1 MMLSRLVDS
10 SVDLLF
16 VVLSVSLT
24 RNASSSSPLQG
35 PGRRRPELLIGSRSA
50 WTAKEDAL
58 VTQLVAEH
66 GAHNWV
72 ELAKHVKGRV
82 GKQCRERWNNHL
94 SPDVSKAA
102 WTANEEAELMR
113 LHGVHGNK
121 WTEIAARMPV
131 RPHGNACVLLRHS
144 VVSSVLSVMACR

>member
-1 MMLSRLVDS
+1 MG
-10 SVDLLF
+10 
-16 VVLSVSLT
+16 
-24 RNASSSSPLQG
+24 Q
-35 PGRRRPELLIGSRSA
+35 
-50 WTAKEDAL
+50 
-58 VTQLVAEH
+58 
-66 GAHNWV
+66 
-72 ELAKHVKGRV
+72 V

-131 RPHGNACVLLRHS
+131 RPRETHGSCSVTLLLR
-144 VVSSVLSVMACR
+144 LCFL